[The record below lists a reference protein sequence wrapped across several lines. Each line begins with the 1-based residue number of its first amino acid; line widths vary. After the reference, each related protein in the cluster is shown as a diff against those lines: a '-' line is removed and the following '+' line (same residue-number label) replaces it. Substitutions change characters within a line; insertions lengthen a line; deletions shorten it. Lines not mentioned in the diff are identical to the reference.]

1 LYLLPHRLDR
11 SLNLFVKM
19 FEARLVQGSL
29 LKKVLESLKDLLNEA
44 TWDCADTGIQLQAM
58 DNSHVS
64 LVSVSLRADGFD
76 KFRCDRQ
83 LSMGM
88 NLTSM
93 SKILRCA
100 ANDDIITIKAQDQA
114 DNVTFMFEA
123 PNQEKVSDYE
133 MKLMNLDQE
142 HLGIPETDYAAVVK
156 LPSGEFQRIIKDLSQ
171 FGESVVIACSK
182 EGVKFSAAGDIG
194 TGNIKLAQTANVDK
208 EEEAVTIDIQEPVTL
223 TFACR
228 YLNMFTKASCL
239 APQVTLSM
247 SPEVPLVVEYKI
259 GDIGHIRYYLAPKI
273 EDEDN

>member
-1 LYLLPHRLDR
+1 MGTFRTKLRVEKT
-11 SLNLFVKM
+11 FKM
-19 FEARLVQGSL
+19 FEARLIQGNL

-64 LVSVSLRADGFD
+64 LVSVLLRADGFD

-114 DNVTFMFEA
+114 DTVNFMFES

-133 MKLMNLDQE
+133 MKLVNLDQE
-142 HLGIPETDYAAVVK
+142 HLGIPETDYAAVIK
-156 LPSGEFQRIIKDLSQ
+156 MPAAEFQRVIKDLSQ
-171 FGESVVIACSK
+171 FGESVVISCTK

-194 TGNIKLAQTANVDK
+194 VGNIKLAQTANVDK
-208 EEEAVTIDIQEPVTL
+208 EEEAVTIEMQEPVNL
-223 TFACR
+223 TFASR
-228 YLNMFTKASCL
+228 YLQMFTKASCL
-239 APQVTLSM
+239 AGQVSLSM
-247 SPEVPLVVEYKI
+247 SPDVPLVVEYSI
-259 GDIGHIRYYLAPKI
+259 ADMGHVRYYLAPKI

>member
-1 LYLLPHRLDR
+1 
-11 SLNLFVKM
+11 M

-171 FGESVVIACSK
+171 FGESVVIACTK

-194 TGNIKLAQTANVDK
+194 MGNIKLAQTANVDK